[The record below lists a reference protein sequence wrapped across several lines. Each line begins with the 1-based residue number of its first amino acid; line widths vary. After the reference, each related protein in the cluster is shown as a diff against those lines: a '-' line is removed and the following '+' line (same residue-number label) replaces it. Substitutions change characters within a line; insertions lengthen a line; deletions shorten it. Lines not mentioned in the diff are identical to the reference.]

1 MGPGSDTH
9 LTAWNNTGLPDLFI
23 FQQKFQK
30 EFMYGGHLFAL
41 GAICV
46 VYMCA
51 VLSSIPITWDFM
63 ALVYLIFYCI
73 YLYDYSS
80 GAEEDLINNI
90 DRSEYLQEEKN
101 SKKIAFTLYASILT
115 VAAIYVVKSDIVN
128 MLVGFSVLTL
138 GVLYHPYFKHLTKV
152 IPAFK
157 NIFVSAVWSLL
168 AIFLFMYY
176 SYPITPTALVLAA
189 FVFLRMLTIQIV
201 FDMRDV
207 EGDKKNGLLTVPLL
221 FKENDS
227 IILNLLNIMTIGVLI
242 YGIYMGIVPATSIM
256 MLFVFFYAYSYIK
269 NVHLGRSEKTNYF
282 NAAAEPIVW
291 ALLIQSGHL
300 CIDVLQTSA
309 QFL

>member
-1 MGPGSDTH
+1 M
-9 LTAWNNTGLPDLFI
+9 
-23 FQQKFQK
+23 
-30 EFMYGGHLFAL
+30 
-41 GAICV
+41 GAISV

-51 VLSSIPITWDFM
+51 LLSSIPITWDFM

-73 YLYDYSS
+73 YLYDYSI
-80 GAEEDLINNI
+80 GAEEDLINNE
-90 DRSEYLQEEKN
+90 DRSEYLKKEKKSN
-101 SKKIAFTLYASILT
+101 KIVFTLYASILA
-115 VAAIYVVKSDIVN
+115 VAVIYVVKSDIVN
-128 MLVGFSVLTL
+128 MLVGFTVLTL
-138 GVLYHPYFKHLTKV
+138 GVLYHPYFKYLTKV

-157 NIFVSAVWSLL
+157 NIFVSAVWALL

-176 SYPITPTALVLAA
+176 SYPITPTALILTA

-201 FDMRDV
+201 FDIRDV
-207 EGDKKNGLLTVPLL
+207 EGDKEKGLLTIPLL
-221 FKENDS
+221 FKNNDGT
-227 IILNLLNIMTIGVLI
+227 ILNLLNIMTIGVLV

-269 NVHLGRSEKTNYF
+269 NVNLGRSEKSNYF

-291 ALLIQSGHL
+291 ALLIQSGNL